1 LRSKDDAAQ
10 AYTHI
15 PQLLKK
21 VIDEADTKAFQSIV
35 KRIDY
40 IYQHVDY
47 SLISLDKETDFI
59 QKVKSEVQS
68 GKKLLFKPNLVAPK

>member
-1 LRSKDDAAQ
+1 MDAAQ
-10 AYTHI
+10 AYAHI

-21 VIDEADTKAFQSIV
+21 VIDDGDVEAWQSIV

-47 SLISLDKETDFI
+47 SLVSLDKETDFI
-59 QKVKSEVQS
+59 QTVKSEVQS
-68 GKKLLFKPNLVAPK
+68 GKKTTFQT